1 MARKKPSTAQVRL
14 KRARALDRKKP
25 GFGSY
30 TYRLSVVRQ
39 ITGAFDAKKFDTLKF
54 SRPKTAKA
62 KAAKRKALN
71 NFNRTYHRL
80 RRYVVQPHKV
90 VKPKNKKALDS
101 LRKHLNI
108 PKFAKMRGVP
118 VLSNAKRVTVR
129 FDKKFRPLIR
139 EDGVGQKL
147 FLFPHKPRS
156 HTVKKK
162 FIDAE
167 ADAQRMLARMLPDM
181 PDGFYVLMTRHQFLI
196 PESGD
201 RGSLKN
207 ILSHVY
213 NSYDGNPE
221 FLKSIVGFKFL
232 TDSVDAWQQFVNE
245 GRSQREFERGKRRRQ
260 RLMKAVKEIV
270 AMDKQLKKGIP
281 LTRGQVTRRA
291 KLTGRR

>member
-1 MARKKPSTAQVRL
+1 MARKKPTLAQVRL

-39 ITGAFDAKKFDTLKF
+39 ITSAFDAKKYDTLKF

-62 KAAKRKALN
+62 KAAKRRALN

-80 RRYVVQPHKV
+80 RRYITQPHKV
-90 VKPKNKKALDS
+90 VKPRNKKQLES
-101 LRKHLNI
+101 LRRHLNI

-147 FLFPHKPRS
+147 FLFPHRPRS
-156 HTVKKK
+156 HKRGRK

-167 ADAQRMLARMLPDM
+167 ADAQSMLAKMLPDM

-201 RGSLKN
+201 RGSLQS

-232 TDSVDAWQQFVNE
+232 TNSVDAWQRWRDE
-245 GRSQREFERGKRRRQ
+245 GMSQRAFEKGKRKRQ
-260 RLMKAVKEIV
+260 RIMRALKEIIV
-270 AMDKQLKKGIP
+270 MDKQLKSGKP
-281 LTRGQVTRRA
+281 LSRGQITRRA
-291 KLTGRR
+291 KITGRR